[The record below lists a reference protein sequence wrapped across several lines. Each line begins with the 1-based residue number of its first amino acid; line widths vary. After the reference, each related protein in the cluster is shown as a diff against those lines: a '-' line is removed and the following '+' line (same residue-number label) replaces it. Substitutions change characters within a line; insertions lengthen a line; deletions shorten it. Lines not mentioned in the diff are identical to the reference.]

1 MTEGHDGGRDRKR
14 KKPQQHRSLPQS
26 RFARQPPRQ
35 RGPFFFSHTR
45 THIPPAPSLP
55 TCATPARDLIM
66 NIRSKI

>member
-35 RGPFFFSHTR
+35 RGPFFF
-45 THIPPAPSLP
+45 PPATSHLHHSIP
-55 TCATPARDLIM
+55 
-66 NIRSKI
+66 